1 VTDLTLF
8 TLAFLVA
15 AVFVSWV
22 AIRTF
27 QRERPLLFLLIPAL
41 LGMAAYSWA
50 VVDAS
55 RGFPTRSLAELDAGF
70 LYLWHGG
77 ENPVYLLAVPEGAAA
92 PRLYETTEQMT
103 EEARR
108 GMAEAEES
116 AKRNV
121 PTRGRLHEGEWVFH
135 SLNTEEERPK
145 ADASTVPGSR

>member
-55 RGFPTRSLAELDAGF
+55 RGFPTRSVADLDGGF

-77 ENPVYLLAVPEGAAA
+77 ENPVYLLAVPEGGAA
-92 PRLYETTEQMT
+92 PRLYETTDLMT

-108 GMAEAEES
+108 GMAEAQES

-121 PTRGRLHEGEWVFH
+121 PTRGRLREGEWEFH
-135 SLNTEEERPK
+135 SLNTHEERPK
-145 ADASTVPGSR
+145 ANAPTAPGAR